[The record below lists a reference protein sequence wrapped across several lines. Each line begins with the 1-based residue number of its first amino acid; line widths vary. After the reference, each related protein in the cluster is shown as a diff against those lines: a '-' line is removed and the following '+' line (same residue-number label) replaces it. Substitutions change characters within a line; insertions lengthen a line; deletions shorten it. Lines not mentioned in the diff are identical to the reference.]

1 MINKIVNFEN
11 VMMSVISN
19 MNVIVD
25 FVSVDINVI
34 VRRLLEE
41 RLKEFNDNVL
51 DLICFYRY
59 IGDLVECIVGV
70 IEFVVDD

>member
-19 MNVIVD
+19 MNVIID
-25 FVSVDINVI
+25 FVNMDINVI

-41 RLKEFNDNVL
+41 RL
-51 DLICFYRY
+51 
-59 IGDLVECIVGV
+59 
-70 IEFVVDD
+70 

>member
-25 FVSVDINVI
+25 FVNVDINVI

-41 RLKEFNDNVL
+41 RL
-51 DLICFYRY
+51 
-59 IGDLVECIVGV
+59 
-70 IEFVVDD
+70 

>member
-1 MINKIVNFEN
+1 MINKMVNLEN

-25 FVSVDINVI
+25 FMGVDINVI

-41 RLKEFNDNVL
+41 RL
-51 DLICFYRY
+51 
-59 IGDLVECIVGV
+59 
-70 IEFVVDD
+70 

>member
-19 MNVIVD
+19 MNVIID
-25 FVSVDINVI
+25 FVSVDMNVI

-41 RLKEFNDNVL
+41 RL
-51 DLICFYRY
+51 
-59 IGDLVECIVGV
+59 
-70 IEFVVDD
+70 

>member
-1 MINKIVNFEN
+1 MINKMVNLEN

-25 FVSVDINVI
+25 FMSVDINVI

-41 RLKEFNDNVL
+41 RL
-51 DLICFYRY
+51 
-59 IGDLVECIVGV
+59 
-70 IEFVVDD
+70 

>member
-1 MINKIVNFEN
+1 MINKIVNLEN

-25 FVSVDINVI
+25 LVNVDINVI

-41 RLKEFNDNVL
+41 RL
-51 DLICFYRY
+51 
-59 IGDLVECIVGV
+59 
-70 IEFVVDD
+70 

>member
-19 MNVIVD
+19 MNVIIDLVN
-25 FVSVDINVI
+25 VDINVI

-41 RLKEFNDNVL
+41 RLLEFNDNVL
-51 DLICFYRY
+51 DLIWFYRY

-70 IEFVVDD
+70 MEFVVDD

>member
-41 RLKEFNDNVL
+41 RL
-51 DLICFYRY
+51 
-59 IGDLVECIVGV
+59 
-70 IEFVVDD
+70 

>member
-19 MNVIVD
+19 MNVIID
-25 FVSVDINVI
+25 FVNVDINVI

-41 RLKEFNDNVL
+41 RL
-51 DLICFYRY
+51 
-59 IGDLVECIVGV
+59 
-70 IEFVVDD
+70 

>member
-1 MINKIVNFEN
+1 MINKIVNLEN

-25 FVSVDINVI
+25 FMSVDINVI

-41 RLKEFNDNVL
+41 RL
-51 DLICFYRY
+51 
-59 IGDLVECIVGV
+59 
-70 IEFVVDD
+70 

>member
-25 FVSVDINVI
+25 FMSVDLNVI

-41 RLKEFNDNVL
+41 RL
-51 DLICFYRY
+51 
-59 IGDLVECIVGV
+59 
-70 IEFVVDD
+70 

>member
-1 MINKIVNFEN
+1 MINRIVNFEN

-41 RLKEFNDNVL
+41 RL
-51 DLICFYRY
+51 
-59 IGDLVECIVGV
+59 
-70 IEFVVDD
+70 

>member
-1 MINKIVNFEN
+1 MINKIVNLEN

-19 MNVIVD
+19 MNVIID

-41 RLKEFNDNVL
+41 RL
-51 DLICFYRY
+51 
-59 IGDLVECIVGV
+59 
-70 IEFVVDD
+70 

>member
-1 MINKIVNFEN
+1 
-11 VMMSVISN
+11 MMSVISN

-25 FVSVDINVI
+25 FMSVDINVI

-51 DLICFYRY
+51 DLIWFYRY

-70 IEFVVDD
+70 MEFVVDD

>member
-19 MNVIVD
+19 MNVIID

-41 RLKEFNDNVL
+41 RL
-51 DLICFYRY
+51 
-59 IGDLVECIVGV
+59 
-70 IEFVVDD
+70 

>member
-19 MNVIVD
+19 MNVIIDLVN
-25 FVSVDINVI
+25 VDINVI

-41 RLKEFNDNVL
+41 RL
-51 DLICFYRY
+51 
-59 IGDLVECIVGV
+59 
-70 IEFVVDD
+70 

>member
-25 FVSVDINVI
+25 FVNMDINVI

-41 RLKEFNDNVL
+41 RL
-51 DLICFYRY
+51 
-59 IGDLVECIVGV
+59 
-70 IEFVVDD
+70 

>member
-25 FVSVDINVI
+25 FMGVDINVI

-41 RLKEFNDNVL
+41 RL
-51 DLICFYRY
+51 
-59 IGDLVECIVGV
+59 
-70 IEFVVDD
+70 

>member
-25 FVSVDINVI
+25 FMSVDINVI

-41 RLKEFNDNVL
+41 RL
-51 DLICFYRY
+51 
-59 IGDLVECIVGV
+59 
-70 IEFVVDD
+70 

>member
-25 FVSVDINVI
+25 IMSVDINVI

-41 RLKEFNDNVL
+41 RL
-51 DLICFYRY
+51 
-59 IGDLVECIVGV
+59 
-70 IEFVVDD
+70 

>member
-19 MNVIVD
+19 MNVIID

-51 DLICFYRY
+51 DLIWFYRY

-70 IEFVVDD
+70 MEFVVDD

>member
-1 MINKIVNFEN
+1 MINKIVNLEN

-25 FVSVDINVI
+25 FMCVDINVI

-41 RLKEFNDNVL
+41 RL
-51 DLICFYRY
+51 
-59 IGDLVECIVGV
+59 
-70 IEFVVDD
+70 

>member
-25 FVSVDINVI
+25 FMCVDINVI

-41 RLKEFNDNVL
+41 RL
-51 DLICFYRY
+51 
-59 IGDLVECIVGV
+59 
-70 IEFVVDD
+70 

>member
-51 DLICFYRY
+51 DLIWFYRY

-70 IEFVVDD
+70 MEFVVDD